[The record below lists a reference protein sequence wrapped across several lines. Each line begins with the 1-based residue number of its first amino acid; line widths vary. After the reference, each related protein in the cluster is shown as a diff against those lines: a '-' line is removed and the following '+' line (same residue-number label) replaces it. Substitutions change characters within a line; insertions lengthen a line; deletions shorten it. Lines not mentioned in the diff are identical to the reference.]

1 MSQRLR
7 ILRIVAL
14 ILVPVVAVVVFAIWR
29 EVQDG
34 EAQVA
39 RDRVALARAA
49 ALATQAFIDG
59 NLSTVRTMA
68 RAPAIVQLN
77 ANAPRFLAEGAA
89 VKPEWE
95 GVAVVGAG
103 GVVLASS
110 GQGSVNI
117 SDRSYFQQ
125 VMATRQPVVSSGIIG
140 RTSGLPTIVLAVP
153 IDFASGEQGAIIVP
167 LPT

>member
-49 ALATQAFIDG
+49 ALTTEAFIGG

-68 RAPAIVQLN
+68 RAPVVVQLS
-77 ANAPRFLAEGAA
+77 ANSHRFLADAAA
-89 VKPEWE
+89 VNPDWKS
-95 GVAVVGAG
+95 VAVVGA
-103 GVVLASS
+103 
-110 GQGSVNI
+110 
-117 SDRSYFQQ
+117 
-125 VMATRQPVVSSGIIG
+125 
-140 RTSGLPTIVLAVP
+140 
-153 IDFASGEQGAIIVP
+153 
-167 LPT
+167 

>member
-39 RDRVALARAA
+39 RERVALARAA
-49 ALATQAFIDG
+49 ALATQAFVDG

-68 RAPAIVQLN
+68 AAPAVLELN
-77 ANAPRFLAEGAA
+77 QNASAFLAEA
-89 VKPEWE
+89 V
-95 GVAVVGAG
+95 GVNHAWANAVVVDA
-103 GVVLASS
+103 A
-110 GQGSVNI
+110 
-117 SDRSYFQQ
+117 
-125 VMATRQPVVSSGIIG
+125 
-140 RTSGLPTIVLAVP
+140 
-153 IDFASGEQGAIIVP
+153 
-167 LPT
+167 